1 MDVNTQEKQ
10 NEDIRQRMV
19 DIKEFR
25 VAECPID
32 SPWIRPVRIH
42 YQQDGEQKVWDV
54 VRAHDSV
61 SIIVFNTSRKKLVFV
76 RQFRPAFFYTFVP
89 EKLGTVDLEQYP
101 PSLGLTLELCAGI
114 VDKDKSIVEIARDE
128 LREECG
134 YEAPAEAFKTI
145 VTFRFVDD
153 SSLFC

>member
-1 MDVNTQEKQ
+1 MKIFDRGWLTSRNFAWRNVRLT
-10 NEDIRQRMV
+10 RRG
-19 DIKEFR
+19 
-25 VAECPID
+25 
-32 SPWIRPVRIH
+32 SIRPVRIH